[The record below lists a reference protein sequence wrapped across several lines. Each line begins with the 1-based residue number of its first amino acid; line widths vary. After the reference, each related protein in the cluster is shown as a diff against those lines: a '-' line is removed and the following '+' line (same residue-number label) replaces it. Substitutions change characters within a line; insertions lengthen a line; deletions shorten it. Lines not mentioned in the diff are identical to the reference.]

1 MQLSL
6 RPEDKLLYTQVSKA
20 IHCKFELS
28 YKSFMQHFIEQH
40 LDKRTPDVIVY
51 KPISSTYKNTVK
63 QP

>member
-6 RPEDKLLYTQVSKA
+6 RPEDKLFYTQVSKA
-20 IHCKFELS
+20 IHSQFKLS
-28 YKSFMQHFIEQH
+28 YKSFMQHFIEHH